1 MHIVKILKRT
11 KIDENSK
18 FDNYDNQN
26 ENHRHA
32 DNDNHVHDKD
42 DYLHPPGHI
51 DSNNV
56 DDVDDDHD
64 DYDHDNGNHD
74 QHDDEEVDKDEGYDR
89 CHNEDVEVDSLSWPG
104 GDVISDDIGPDG
116 TFDSCALLTIVRLV
130 PSRPT
135 FVIAKLIV
143 GNSTI
148 RRGQY
153 PYWTS
158 TSLSPYIDI
167 VNIP

>member
-1 MHIVKILKRT
+1 MMDVLMT
-11 KIDENSK
+11 WG
-18 FDNYDNQN
+18 
-26 ENHRHA
+26 
-32 DNDNHVHDKD
+32 
-42 DYLHPPGHI
+42 LLPGGI
-51 DSNNV
+51 G
-56 DDVDDDHD
+56 DDDHD

-135 FVIAKLIV
+135 FVIAKLIA

-148 RRGQY
+148 RRGLIRIGHRHHCHHIL
-153 PYWTS
+153 TS
-158 TSLSPYIDI
+158 STFHNYICVTLSDSLLSIRVHGICHNCPQ
-167 VNIP
+167 

>member
-1 MHIVKILKRT
+1 MMDVLMT
-11 KIDENSK
+11 WG
-18 FDNYDNQN
+18 
-26 ENHRHA
+26 
-32 DNDNHVHDKD
+32 
-42 DYLHPPGHI
+42 LLPGGI
-51 DSNNV
+51 G
-56 DDVDDDHD
+56 DDDHD

-143 GNSTI
+143 SNSTI
-148 RRGQY
+148 RRGLIRIGHRQHSITIY
-153 PYWTS
+153 VALCDSLLS
-158 TSLSPYIDI
+158 TRVYGICHNCP
-167 VNIP
+167 PHPQ